1 MRFAIVP
8 ERSRVWIE
16 ARSSLH
22 PIHSTTSGLE
32 GWLDMEVAGGRV
44 DPSGTTQ
51 GRLELA
57 VDLLSSGNPINDREM
72 KRRIDARRYPTIT
85 GELTGIEDI
94 DDGDYRVRGDLTFRG
109 VTQSYEGRMEIV
121 LLDDGSLSLE
131 GERVFDI
138 REFGMQPPK
147 ILMLRVY
154 PEVSVRVSIVA
165 EKRG

>member
-8 ERSRVWIE
+8 ERSRVWID
-16 ARSSLH
+16 ARSSVH
-22 PIHSTTSGLE
+22 PIRSSTAGLR
-32 GWLDMEVAGGRV
+32 GWLELDIAKGRIDPTATTGGW
-44 DPSGTTQ
+44 
-51 GRLELA
+51 LELP

-85 GELTGIEDI
+85 GELTGLEHA
-94 DDGDYRVRGDLTFRG
+94 DGSRYVVHGDLTFRG
-109 VTQSYEGRMEIV
+109 VTRSYEGEMNITAG
-121 LLDDGSLSLE
+121 DDGTVRLE

-154 PEVSVRVSIVA
+154 PEVSVRVSVEA
-165 EKRG
+165 TREG